1 MRGGISAR
9 MKRRPACGGAD
20 SGSWPG
26 AGDGWT
32 PSGRRTRRRRLIQ
45 RGIFAAMMAGAAPLL
60 AFWYWKFQGVHEFSG
75 GCIGVTGPAVEIA
88 EEEYG
93 AMRQRANMGK

>member
-1 MRGGISAR
+1 M
-9 MKRRPACGGAD
+9 
-20 SGSWPG
+20 
-26 AGDGWT
+26 
-32 PSGRRTRRRRLIQ
+32 
-45 RGIFAAMMAGAAPLL
+45 MMAGAAPLL

-75 GCIGVTGPAVEIA
+75 GCMGVTGPAVEIA